1 MPTKKVTTSSSST
14 TKKTTAS
21 KKTTPAKKPTATASA
36 TPPAAE
42 PMTEKSN
49 ATAAADTAGEKSTA
63 KSTAKAAMAKKS
75 TDRPKAAGASVTKI
89 IAKVDLGY
97 GNNLYLRG
105 EGAELSWTK
114 GILMENTATDEWSWT
129 SQGATGPLTFKF
141 LINDEIWSAGDNHI
155 VAPGDTSV
163 STPVF

>member
-1 MPTKKVTTSSSST
+1 MPTKKVTTSSST

-21 KKTTPAKKPTATASA
+21 KKATPTKKPAVAAPVT
-36 TPPAAE
+36 TPPAE
-42 PMTEKSN
+42 PMAEKSN
-49 ATAAADTAGEKSTA
+49 AAAAVDTASEKSTA
-63 KSTAKAAMAKKS
+63 KPASKASPVKKS
-75 TDRPKAAGASVTKI
+75 PARPKAASASVTKI

-114 GILMENTATDEWSWT
+114 GALMENTATDEWSWT
-129 SQGATGPLTFKF
+129 SQTATSPLTFKF
-141 LINDEIWSAGDNHI
+141 LINDEIWSTGDNHT
-155 VAPGDTSV
+155 VAPGDTSI